1 MKFLKFALKNL
12 FRNKV
17 RSALTIFS
25 IAISVTVLFSLLS
38 FTKGYEKGMSGEL
51 GKMGYQIMVVPL
63 GCPYEAASLALSG
76 GKIPNYF
83 DYSILDSVQKITEI
97 DVAAPFFM
105 SAIIRPDEE
114 RTDIYLGMDEKML
127 LMKKYWKI
135 KGEYFKDENS
145 LIMGGDAAYIEQT
158 ENPGEKFY
166 VKEKD
171 KEFAVT
177 GILERTGTKDD
188 GFFFIPLRT
197 AQEMFGQPNKLTG
210 IAIRVK
216 DPTLIPSVVEKLEKL
231 PDAQVITMSQL
242 MGTMMNLVAQAK
254 TLILSIIII
263 AIIISTL
270 GALNTVLMSVFERTK
285 EIGVMRAM
293 GAGREHVFQL
303 VWVETLVMALIS
315 GVLGIGIALIGMGF
329 VEKIIKKLLPLAPQG
344 SVVSFDLNVLLICLG
359 FIIFVGLVAGIYPAY
374 RASKLKPIE
383 AIRTE

>member
-1 MKFLKFALKNL
+1 MKFILFALKNL
-12 FRNKV
+12 LRNKV
-17 RSALTIFS
+17 RTLLTVLS
-25 IAISVTVLFSLLS
+25 IAVSVTVLFSLLS
-38 FTKGYEKGMSGEL
+38 FTKGYERGMTDEL
-51 GKMGYQIMVVPL
+51 GKMGYQIMLVPR

-83 DYSILDSVQKITEI
+83 SYSVLDEVKKIPEI
-97 DVAAPFFM
+97 EIAAPFFM
-105 SAIIRPDEE
+105 SAIIRPDED
-114 RTDIYLGMDEKML
+114 RTDIYLGMDEDMFQ
-127 LMKKYWKI
+127 MKRYWKI
-135 KGEYFKDENS
+135 KGSYFKDENS
-145 LIMGGDAAYIEQT
+145 MIMGGDAAYVEQT
-158 ENPGEKFY
+158 DEPGQKFY

-171 KEFAVT
+171 REFEVT

-188 GFFFIPLRT
+188 GFFFIPLKA
-197 AQEMFGQPNKLTG
+197 AQEMFDQKDKVTG

-216 DPTLIPSVVEKLEKL
+216 DPTLIPTVVEKLEKL
-231 PDAQVITMSQL
+231 PDSQVITMSQL

-263 AIIISTL
+263 AIVISAL

-315 GVLGIGIALIGMGF
+315 GVLGISIALIGMGL

-344 SVVSFDLNVLLICLG
+344 SVVSFDLNILLICLG

>member
-1 MKFLKFALKNL
+1 MKFILFALKNL
-12 FRNKV
+12 LRNKV
-17 RSALTIFS
+17 RTLLTVLS
-25 IAISVTVLFSLLS
+25 IAVSVTVLFSLLS
-38 FTKGYEKGMSGEL
+38 FTKGYERGMTDEL
-51 GKMGYQIMVVPL
+51 GKMGYQIMLVPR

-83 DYSILDSVQKITEI
+83 SYSVLDEVKKIPEI
-97 DVAAPFFM
+97 EIAAPFFM
-105 SAIIRPDEE
+105 SAIIRPDED
-114 RTDIYLGMDEKML
+114 RTDIYLGMDEDMFQ
-127 LMKKYWKI
+127 MKRYWKI
-135 KGEYFKDENS
+135 KGSYFKDENS
-145 LIMGGDAAYIEQT
+145 MIMGGDAAYVEQT
-158 ENPGEKFY
+158 DEPGQKFY

-171 KEFAVT
+171 REFEVT

-188 GFFFIPLRT
+188 GFFFIPLKA
-197 AQEMFGQPNKLTG
+197 AQEMFDQKDKVTG

-216 DPTLIPSVVEKLEKL
+216 DPTLIPTVVEKLEKL
-231 PDAQVITMSQL
+231 PDSQVITMSQL

-263 AIIISTL
+263 AIIISAL

-315 GVLGIGIALIGMGF
+315 GVLGIGIALIGMGL

-344 SVVSFDLNVLLICLG
+344 SVVSFDLDILLICLG

>member
-1 MKFLKFALKNL
+1 
-12 FRNKV
+12 
-17 RSALTIFS
+17 
-25 IAISVTVLFSLLS
+25 
-38 FTKGYEKGMSGEL
+38 
-51 GKMGYQIMVVPL
+51 
-63 GCPYEAASLALSG
+63 
-76 GKIPNYF
+76 
-83 DYSILDSVQKITEI
+83 
-97 DVAAPFFM
+97 
-105 SAIIRPDEE
+105 
-114 RTDIYLGMDEKML
+114 ML
-127 LMKKYWKI
+127 QMKKYWKI

-171 KEFAVT
+171 KEFTVT

-188 GFFFIPLRT
+188 GFFFIPLKT

-210 IAIRVK
+210 IAVRVK

-242 MGTMMNLVAQAK
+242 MGTMMNLVASAK
-254 TLILSIIII
+254 TLILSIIMI
-263 AIIISTL
+263 AIVISAL

-293 GAGREHVFQL
+293 GAGRENVFQL
-303 VWVETLVMALIS
+303 VWLETLTMSIISGFLGLGMAL
-315 GVLGIGIALIGMGF
+315 LGMKI
-329 VEKIIKKLLPLAPQG
+329 VEKVIKKLLPLAPQG
-344 SVVSFDLNVLLICLG
+344 SVVSFDLNILLISLG
-359 FIIFVGLVAGIYPAY
+359 FVILIGLLAGIYPAY

>member
-1 MKFLKFALKNL
+1 MKFIKFALKNL
-12 FRNKV
+12 LRNKV
-17 RSALTIFS
+17 RTILTILS

-38 FTKGYEKGMSGEL
+38 FTKGYEKGMTSEL
-51 GKMGYQIMVVPL
+51 GKMGYQIMLVPR

-83 DYSILDSVQKITEI
+83 SYSILDEVKKIPEI
-97 DVAAPFFM
+97 EIAAPFFM
-105 SAIIRPDEE
+105 SAVIRPDED
-114 RTDIYLGMDEKML
+114 RTDIYFGMDESML
-127 LMKKYWKI
+127 QMKKYWKI
-135 KGEYFKDENS
+135 KGSYFKDDNS
-145 LIMGGDAAYIEQT
+145 MIMGGDAAYIEQT
-158 ENPGEKFY
+158 DQPGQKFF
-166 VKEKD
+166 VKEKNR
-171 KEFAVT
+171 EFVVT

-188 GFFFIPLRT
+188 GFFFIPLKA
-197 AQEMFGQPNKLTG
+197 AQEMFGQKDKVTG

-216 DPTLIPSVVEKLEKL
+216 DPTLIPTVVEKLDKL
-231 PDAQVITMSQL
+231 PDSQVITMSQL

-254 TLILSIIII
+254 TLILSIIVI
-263 AIIISTL
+263 AIIISAL

-315 GVLGIGIALIGMGF
+315 GVLGIGIALIGMRF
-329 VEKIIKKLLPLAPQG
+329 VEKIIKRILPLAPQG
-344 SVVSFDLNVLLICLG
+344 SVVSFDTNILLICLA
-359 FIIFVGLVAGIYPAY
+359 FVILVGLLAGIYPAY

>member
-1 MKFLKFALKNL
+1 MKFLKFAIKNL
-12 FRNKV
+12 FRNKI

-105 SAIIRPDEE
+105 SAIIQPAED

-127 LMKKYWKI
+127 QMKKYWKI

-171 KEFAVT
+171 KEFTVT

-188 GFFFIPLRT
+188 GFFFIPLKT

-210 IAIRVK
+210 IAVRVK

-231 PDAQVITMSQL
+231 PDAQVITMSQF
-242 MGTMMNLVAQAK
+242 MGTMMNLVASAK
-254 TLILSIIII
+254 TLILSIIMI
-263 AIIISTL
+263 AIVISAL

-293 GAGREHVFQL
+293 GAGRENVFQL
-303 VWVETLVMALIS
+303 VWLETLTMSIISGFLGLGMAL
-315 GVLGIGIALIGMGF
+315 LGMKI
-329 VEKIIKKLLPLAPQG
+329 VEKVIKKLLPLAPQG
-344 SVVSFDLNVLLICLG
+344 SVVSFDLNILLISLG
-359 FIIFVGLVAGIYPAY
+359 FVILIGLLAGIYPAY
-374 RASKLKPIE
+374 RASRLKPIE

>member
-1 MKFLKFALKNL
+1 MKFLKFAIKNL
-12 FRNKV
+12 FRNKT

-105 SAIIRPDEE
+105 SAIIQPAED

-127 LMKKYWKI
+127 QMKKYWKI

-171 KEFAVT
+171 KEFTVT

-188 GFFFIPLRT
+188 GFFFIPLKT

-210 IAIRVK
+210 IAVRVK
-216 DPTLIPSVVEKLEKL
+216 DPTFIPSVVEKLERI
-231 PDAQVITMSQL
+231 PDTQVITMSQL
-242 MGTMMNLVAQAK
+242 MGTMMNLVASAK

-263 AIIISTL
+263 AIVISAL

-293 GAGREHVFQL
+293 GAGRENVFQL
-303 VWVETLVMALIS
+303 VWLETLTMSIISGFLGLGMAL
-315 GVLGIGIALIGMGF
+315 LGMKI
-329 VEKIIKKLLPLAPQG
+329 VEKVIKKLLPLAPQG
-344 SVVSFDLNVLLICLG
+344 SVVSFDLNILVISLG
-359 FIIFVGLVAGIYPAY
+359 FVILLGILAGIYPAY

>member
-1 MKFLKFALKNL
+1 MKFLKFAIKNL
-12 FRNKV
+12 FRNKI

-105 SAIIRPDEE
+105 SAIIQPAED

-127 LMKKYWKI
+127 QMKKYWKI

-171 KEFAVT
+171 KEFTVT

-188 GFFFIPLRT
+188 GFFFIPLKT

-210 IAIRVK
+210 IAVRVK
-216 DPTLIPSVVEKLEKL
+216 DPTLIPSVVEKLERI

-242 MGTMMNLVAQAK
+242 MGTMMNLVASAK

-263 AIIISTL
+263 AIVISAL

-293 GAGREHVFQL
+293 GAGREDVFQL
-303 VWVETLVMALIS
+303 VWLETLTMSIISGFLGLGMAL
-315 GVLGIGIALIGMGF
+315 LGMKI

-344 SVVSFDLNVLLICLG
+344 SVVSFDLNILLVSLG
-359 FIIFVGLVAGIYPAY
+359 FVILIGLLAGIYPAY
-374 RASKLKPIE
+374 RASRLKPIE

>member
-1 MKFLKFALKNL
+1 MKFLKFAIKNL
-12 FRNKV
+12 FRNKI

-105 SAIIRPDEE
+105 SAIIQPAED

-127 LMKKYWKI
+127 QMKKYWKI

-171 KEFAVT
+171 KEFTVT

-188 GFFFIPLRT
+188 GFFFIPLKT

-210 IAIRVK
+210 IAVRVK

-242 MGTMMNLVAQAK
+242 MGTMMNLVASAK

-263 AIIISTL
+263 AIVISAL

-293 GAGREHVFQL
+293 GAGRENVFQL
-303 VWVETLVMALIS
+303 VWLETLIMSIIS
-315 GVLGIGIALIGMGF
+315 GFLGLGIALFGMKI
-329 VEKIIKKLLPLAPQG
+329 VEKAIKKLLPLAPQG
-344 SVVSFDLNVLLICLG
+344 SVVSFDLNILLISLG
-359 FIIFVGLVAGIYPAY
+359 FVILIGLLAGIYPAY

>member
-1 MKFLKFALKNL
+1 MKFILFALKNL
-12 FRNKV
+12 LRNKI
-17 RSALTIFS
+17 RTLLTVLS
-25 IAISVTVLFSLLS
+25 IAVSVTVLFSLLS
-38 FTKGYEKGMSGEL
+38 FTKGYEKGMTGEL
-51 GKMGYQIMVVPL
+51 GKMGYQIMIVPR

-83 DYSILDSVQKITEI
+83 SYSVLDEVRKIPEVEI
-97 DVAAPFFM
+97 AAPFFM
-105 SAIIRPDEE
+105 SAIIRPDED
-114 RTDIYLGMDEKML
+114 RTDIYFGMDESMFQ
-127 LMKKYWKI
+127 MKKYWNI
-135 KGEYFKDENS
+135 KGSYFKDENS

-158 ENPGEKFY
+158 DEPGQKFY
-166 VKEKD
+166 VREKD
-171 KEFAVT
+171 REFEVT

-188 GFFFIPLRT
+188 GFFFIPLKA
-197 AQEMFGQPNKLTG
+197 AQEMFGQKDRVTG

-216 DPTLIPSVVEKLEKL
+216 DPTLIPTVVEQLEKL
-231 PDAQVITMSQL
+231 PDSQVITMSQL

-254 TLILSIIII
+254 TLILSIIVI
-263 AIIISTL
+263 AIIISAL

-315 GVLGIGIALIGMGF
+315 GILGIGIALIGMGL

-344 SVVSFDLNVLLICLG
+344 SVVSFDLNILLICLG

>member
-1 MKFLKFALKNL
+1 MKFIKFILKNL
-12 FRNKV
+12 LRNKV
-17 RSALTIFS
+17 RTLLTVLS

-38 FTKGYEKGMSGEL
+38 FTKGYEKGMTSEL
-51 GKMGYQIMVVPL
+51 GKMGYQIMLVPR

-83 DYSILDSVQKITEI
+83 SYSVLDEVRKIPEVEI
-97 DVAAPFFM
+97 AAPFFM
-105 SAIIRPDEE
+105 SAVIRPDED
-114 RTDIYLGMDEKML
+114 RTDIYFGMDESML
-127 LMKKYWKI
+127 QMKKYWKI
-135 KGEYFKDENS
+135 KGSYFKDENS
-145 LIMGGDAAYIEQT
+145 MIMGGDAAYIEQT
-158 ENPGEKFY
+158 DEPGQKFF
-166 VKEKD
+166 VKEKNR
-171 KEFAVT
+171 EFVVT

-188 GFFFIPLRT
+188 GFFFIPIKA
-197 AQEMFGQPNKLTG
+197 AQEMFGQKDKVTG

-216 DPTLIPSVVEKLEKL
+216 DPTLIPAAVEKLEKL
-231 PDAQVITMSQL
+231 PDSQAITMSQL

-254 TLILSIIII
+254 TLILSIIVI
-263 AIIISTL
+263 AIIISAL

-315 GVLGIGIALIGMGF
+315 GILGIGIALIGMGL
-329 VEKIIKKLLPLAPQG
+329 VEKIIKKFLPLSPQG
-344 SVVSFDLNVLLICLG
+344 SVVSFDLNILLICLG

>member
-1 MKFLKFALKNL
+1 MKFLKFAIKNL
-12 FRNKV
+12 FRNKT

-83 DYSILDSVQKITEI
+83 EYSILDSVQKITEI

-105 SAIIRPDEE
+105 SAIIQPAED

-127 LMKKYWKI
+127 QMKKYWKI

-171 KEFAVT
+171 KEFTVT

-188 GFFFIPLRT
+188 GFFFIPLKT

-210 IAIRVK
+210 IAVRVK
-216 DPTLIPSVVEKLEKL
+216 DPTFIPSVVEKLEKI
-231 PDAQVITMSQL
+231 PDTQVITMSQL
-242 MGTMMNLVAQAK
+242 MGTMMNLVASAK

-263 AIIISTL
+263 AIVISAL

-293 GAGREHVFQL
+293 GAGRENVFQL
-303 VWVETLVMALIS
+303 VWLETLTMSIISGFLGLGMAL
-315 GVLGIGIALIGMGF
+315 LGMKI
-329 VEKIIKKLLPLAPQG
+329 VEKVIKKLLPLAPQG
-344 SVVSFDLNVLLICLG
+344 SVVSFDLNILVISLG
-359 FIIFVGLVAGIYPAY
+359 FVILLGILAGIYPAY

>member
-1 MKFLKFALKNL
+1 MKFIKFALKNL
-12 FRNKV
+12 LRNKV
-17 RSALTIFS
+17 RTTLTILS

-38 FTKGYEKGMSGEL
+38 FTKGYEKGMTSEL
-51 GKMGYQIMVVPL
+51 GKMGYQIMLVPR

-83 DYSILDSVQKITEI
+83 SYSVLDEVRKIPEVEI
-97 DVAAPFFM
+97 AAPFFM
-105 SAIIRPDEE
+105 SAVIKPDED
-114 RTDIYLGMDEKML
+114 RTDIYFGMDESML
-127 LMKKYWKI
+127 QMKKFWKI
-135 KGEYFKDENS
+135 KGGYFKDENS
-145 LIMGGDAAYIEQT
+145 MIMGGDAAYIEQT
-158 ENPGEKFY
+158 DEPGQKFF
-166 VKEKD
+166 VKEKNR
-171 KEFAVT
+171 EFVVT

-188 GFFFIPLRT
+188 GFFFIPIKA
-197 AQEMFGQPNKLTG
+197 AQEMFGQKDKVTG

-216 DPTLIPSVVEKLEKL
+216 DPTLIPTVVEKLDKL
-231 PDAQVITMSQL
+231 PDSQVITMSQL

-254 TLILSIIII
+254 TLILSIIVI
-263 AIIISTL
+263 AIIISAL

-315 GVLGIGIALIGMGF
+315 GVLGIGIAFIGMRF

-344 SVVSFDLNVLLICLG
+344 SVVSFDLNILLICLG

>member
-1 MKFLKFALKNL
+1 MKFILFALKNL
-12 FRNKV
+12 LRNKI
-17 RSALTIFS
+17 RTLLTVLS
-25 IAISVTVLFSLLS
+25 IAVSVTVLFSLLS
-38 FTKGYEKGMSGEL
+38 FTKGYEKGMTGEL
-51 GKMGYQIMVVPL
+51 GKMGYQIMLVPR

-83 DYSILDSVQKITEI
+83 SYSVLDEVRKIPEVEI
-97 DVAAPFFM
+97 AAPFFM
-105 SAIIRPDEE
+105 SAIIRPDED
-114 RTDIYLGMDEKML
+114 RTDIYFGMDENMYQ
-127 LMKKYWKI
+127 MKKYWKI
-135 KGEYFKDENS
+135 KGSYFKDENS
-145 LIMGGDAAYIEQT
+145 MIMGGDAAYIEQT
-158 ENPGEKFY
+158 DEPGQKFFVEEKNR
-166 VKEKD
+166 
-171 KEFAVT
+171 EFEVT

-188 GFFFIPLRT
+188 GFFFIPLK
-197 AQEMFGQPNKLTG
+197 AAEEMFGQKDKVTG

-216 DPTLIPSVVEKLEKL
+216 DPTLIPTVVEKLEKM
-231 PDAQVITMSQL
+231 PDSQVITMSQL

-254 TLILSIIII
+254 TLILSIIVI
-263 AIIISTL
+263 AIIISAL

-315 GVLGIGIALIGMGF
+315 GVLGIGIALIGMGL

-344 SVVSFDLNVLLICLG
+344 SVVSFDLNILLICLG

>member
-1 MKFLKFALKNL
+1 MKFIKFTLKNL
-12 FRNKV
+12 LRNKV
-17 RSALTIFS
+17 RTILTVLS

-38 FTKGYEKGMSGEL
+38 FTKGYEKGMTGEL
-51 GKMGYQIMVVPL
+51 GKMGYQIMLVPR

-83 DYSILDSVQKITEI
+83 SYSVLDEVKKIPEVEI
-97 DVAAPFFM
+97 AAPFFM
-105 SAIIRPDEE
+105 SAVIRPDED
-114 RTDIYLGMDEKML
+114 RTDIYFGMDESML
-127 LMKKYWKI
+127 QMKKFWKI
-135 KGEYFKDENS
+135 KGSYFKDENS
-145 LIMGGDAAYIEQT
+145 MIMGGDAAYIEQT
-158 ENPGEKFY
+158 DEPGQKFF
-166 VKEKD
+166 VKEKNR
-171 KEFAVT
+171 EFVVT

-188 GFFFIPLRT
+188 GFFFIPIKA
-197 AQEMFGQPNKLTG
+197 AQEMFGQKDKVTG

-216 DPTLIPSVVEKLEKL
+216 DPTLIPTAVEKLEKL
-231 PDAQVITMSQL
+231 PDSQVITMSQL

-263 AIIISTL
+263 AIIISAL

-315 GVLGIGIALIGMGF
+315 GVLGIGIALIGMRF
-329 VEKIIKKLLPLAPQG
+329 VEKIIKKFLPLAPQG
-344 SVVSFDLNVLLICLG
+344 SVVSFDLNILLICLG

>member
-1 MKFLKFALKNL
+1 MKFILFALKNL
-12 FRNKV
+12 LRNKI
-17 RSALTIFS
+17 RTLLTVLS
-25 IAISVTVLFSLLS
+25 IAVSVTVLFSLLS
-38 FTKGYEKGMSGEL
+38 FTKGYEKGMTGEL
-51 GKMGYQIMVVPL
+51 GKMGYQIMLVPR

-83 DYSILDSVQKITEI
+83 DYSVLEEVKKIPEVEI
-97 DVAAPFFM
+97 AAPFFM
-105 SAIIRPDEE
+105 SAIIRPDED
-114 RTDIYLGMDEKML
+114 RTDIYFGMDENMFQ
-127 LMKKYWKI
+127 MKKYWNI
-135 KGEYFKDENS
+135 KGSYFKDENS

-158 ENPGEKFY
+158 DEPGQKFY
-166 VKEKD
+166 VREKD
-171 KEFAVT
+171 REFEVT

-188 GFFFIPLRT
+188 GFFFIPLKA
-197 AQEMFGQPNKLTG
+197 AQEMFGQKDRVTG

-216 DPTLIPSVVEKLEKL
+216 DPTLIPTVVEQLEKL
-231 PDAQVITMSQL
+231 PDSQVITMSQL

-254 TLILSIIII
+254 TLILSIIVI
-263 AIIISTL
+263 AIIISAL

-315 GVLGIGIALIGMGF
+315 GILGIGIALIGMGL

-344 SVVSFDLNVLLICLG
+344 SVVSFDPNTLLICLG
-359 FIIFVGLVAGIYPAY
+359 FVILVGLVAGIYPAY

>member
-1 MKFLKFALKNL
+1 MKFLKFAIKNL
-12 FRNKV
+12 FRNKI

-105 SAIIRPDEE
+105 SAIIQPAED

-127 LMKKYWKI
+127 QMKKYWKI

-171 KEFAVT
+171 KEFTVT

-188 GFFFIPLRT
+188 GFFFIPLKT

-210 IAIRVK
+210 IAVRVK

-242 MGTMMNLVAQAK
+242 MGTMMNLVASAK
-254 TLILSIIII
+254 TLILSIIMI
-263 AIIISTL
+263 AIVISAL

-293 GAGREHVFQL
+293 GAGRENVFQL
-303 VWVETLVMALIS
+303 VWLETLTMSIISGFLGLGMAL
-315 GVLGIGIALIGMGF
+315 LGMKI
-329 VEKIIKKLLPLAPQG
+329 VEKVIKKLLPLAPQG
-344 SVVSFDLNVLLICLG
+344 SVVSFDLNILLISLG
-359 FIIFVGLVAGIYPAY
+359 FVILIGLLAGIYPAY

>member
-1 MKFLKFALKNL
+1 MKFILFALKNL
-12 FRNKV
+12 LRNKI
-17 RSALTIFS
+17 RTLLTVLS
-25 IAISVTVLFSLLS
+25 IAVSVTVLFSLLS
-38 FTKGYEKGMSGEL
+38 FTKGYEKGMTSEL
-51 GKMGYQIMVVPL
+51 GKMGYQIMIVPR

-83 DYSILDSVQKITEI
+83 DYSVLEEVKKIPEVEI
-97 DVAAPFFM
+97 AAPFFM
-105 SAIIRPDEE
+105 SAIIRPDED
-114 RTDIYLGMDEKML
+114 RTDIYFGMDENMFQ
-127 LMKKYWKI
+127 MKKYWNI
-135 KGEYFKDENS
+135 KGSYFKDENS

-158 ENPGEKFY
+158 DEPGQKFY
-166 VKEKD
+166 VREKD
-171 KEFAVT
+171 REFVVT

-188 GFFFIPLRT
+188 GFFFIPLKA
-197 AQEMFGQPNKLTG
+197 AQEMFGQKDRVTG

-216 DPTLIPSVVEKLEKL
+216 DPTLIPTVVEQLEKL
-231 PDAQVITMSQL
+231 PDSQVITMSQL

-263 AIIISTL
+263 AIIISAL

-315 GVLGIGIALIGMGF
+315 GILGIGIALIGMGL

-344 SVVSFDLNVLLICLG
+344 SVVSFDPNTLLICLG
-359 FIIFVGLVAGIYPAY
+359 FVILVGLVAGIYPAY

>member
-188 GFFFIPLRT
+188 GFFFIPLKT
-197 AQEMFGQPNKLTG
+197 AQKMFGQPNKLTG

-344 SVVSFDLNVLLICLG
+344 SVVSFDLNILLICLG